1 MRKLI
6 VVTAEWNY
14 RWPRSV
20 GTREEGEVS
29 PSAALAHFRDFL
41 ARALRAALVS
51 WVTNTMVRAILR
63 ATAALL
69 CVTAG
74 AAKES
79 RWPRA
84 LQTSRLADAA
94 STRLAASSGSI
105 TLTNELKLD
114 DQGVRT
120 RILPFTASWSTPV
133 KNGRLTVLGDTS
145 RGKES
150 FAREIRLSGV
160 VSKTTDGSLSYDVS
174 RRFRSGFAPP
184 LSEPTQPPCP
194 GFLSA
199 AAQRPP

>member
-1 MRKLI
+1 MPHWR
-6 VVTAEWNY
+6 T
-14 RWPRSV
+14 
-20 GTREEGEVS
+20 
-29 PSAALAHFRDFL
+29 ALA
-41 ARALRAALVS
+41 ARLRAALVS

-184 LSEPTQPPCP
+184 LSEPTHPPCP

>member
-1 MRKLI
+1 
-6 VVTAEWNY
+6 
-14 RWPRSV
+14 
-20 GTREEGEVS
+20 
-29 PSAALAHFRDFL
+29 
-41 ARALRAALVS
+41 
-51 WVTNTMVRAILR
+51 MVRAILR
-63 ATAALL
+63 VALL
-69 CVTAG
+69 CIT
-74 AAKES
+74 
-79 RWPRA
+79 
-84 LQTSRLADAA
+84 ADAAIDSRVGHPSTGRASTRLA

-114 DQGVRT
+114 DQGVRA
-120 RILPFTASWSTPV
+120 RVLPFTASWSTPV

-160 VSKTTDGSLSYDVS
+160 VSKTTDGSLSYDIS

-184 LSEPTQPPCP
+184 PSEPTHPPCP

>member
-1 MRKLI
+1 
-6 VVTAEWNY
+6 
-14 RWPRSV
+14 
-20 GTREEGEVS
+20 
-29 PSAALAHFRDFL
+29 
-41 ARALRAALVS
+41 
-51 WVTNTMVRAILR
+51 MVRAILR

-74 AAKES
+74 A
-79 RWPRA
+79 
-84 LQTSRLADAA
+84 TSRLADAA

-133 KNGRLTVLGDTS
+133 KNGGLTVLGDTS

-174 RRFRSGFAPP
+174 RRFRSGQTAYKVTAESRGIALVASTPFVEGGPRSW
-184 LSEPTQPPCP
+184 LCD
-194 GFLSA
+194 
-199 AAQRPP
+199 